1 MRHPTLAHQPCVGAI
16 DSIATTTR
24 LRPVRLA
31 AWSAASAERTSV
43 SASLHRVRGAA
54 YTETGR
60 GEWLLWLGKAR
71 RAPDPQLQMAQLARS
86 PAPRLLAPQPFRPIQ
101 YLGSKLRLLPEILA
115 AVGDVAGGRT
125 GHVCDLFSGSGVVSH
140 ALGAEAPVVAVDVQE
155 YSRVLAAGLLRGASS
170 QSLLECLAPGARRS
184 ASHAALEEAIS
195 PLATVEAACL
205 EEAAAGDPARL
216 DELIEHA
223 SLQRFAAGAAS
234 PPSWLAAPLSAAHR
248 RLTERSPELRAG
260 SQLTRLYGGSYFSFS
275 QSIALDVLRRAIAAL
290 PPPAH
295 DVALGALLSTAS
307 AVVNTVGKQFAQ
319 PIRLRKKDGS
329 YRRIL
334 VERTLADRRGD
345 VFAIYDDWLARW
357 RSAVAPTPHDHRAVR
372 SDYADFLSTWSE
384 PIRAVYADP
393 PYTIDHYSRFYH
405 VLETLCL
412 YDEPRLATMRKGGVP
427 TVMRGLYRTER
438 RQSPFCIPSAVEGA
452 FEALFRGVAHQG
464 APLVLSYSPDRGDG
478 TQRPRLLDLGS
489 LTRMARR
496 WFSRVETLALADH
509 AHRKLNADPSNLDS
523 LPDAEVLLRCWS

>member
-1 MRHPTLAHQPCVGAI
+1 
-16 DSIATTTR
+16 
-24 LRPVRLA
+24 
-31 AWSAASAERTSV
+31 
-43 SASLHRVRGAA
+43 
-54 YTETGR
+54 
-60 GEWLLWLGKAR
+60 
-71 RAPDPQLQMAQLARS
+71 MAQLARS
-86 PAPRLLAPQPFRPIQ
+86 PAPRPRTWQPFRPIQ

-115 AVGDVAGGRT
+115 AVGEAANGRAG
-125 GHVCDLFSGSGVVSH
+125 HACDLFSGSGVVSH
-140 ALGAEAPVVAVDVQE
+140 ALGAYAPVVAVDVQE
-155 YSRVLAAGLLRGASS
+155 YSRVLASGLLHGASAQAAALDRLS
-170 QSLLECLAPGARRS
+170 IEARRS
-184 ASHAALEEAIS
+184 ASHAALEEAIA
-195 PLATVEAACL
+195 PLATLEAACL
-205 EEAAAGDPARL
+205 AEAAAGHPARL

-234 PPSWLAAPLSAAHR
+234 PPAWLGAPLFAAHR
-248 RLTERSPELRAG
+248 LFQRSLELRAD

-275 QSIALDVLRRAIAAL
+275 QAIALDALRRAIAAL
-290 PPPAH
+290 PPAEH
-295 DVALGALLSTAS
+295 DLALGALLSTAS

-329 YRRIL
+329 YRQIL

-345 VFAIYDDWLARW
+345 VFTIYDDWLARW
-357 RSAVAPTPHDHRAVR
+357 RSAVASTPHDHRAVR
-372 SDYADFLSTWSE
+372 SDYADFLSSWHE
-384 PIRAVYADP
+384 PISVVYADP

-496 WFSRVETLALADH
+496 WFSRVETLVLADH
-509 AHRKLNADPSNLDS
+509 AHRKLNADPNNLES